1 MPDKDFVRRNL
12 KKLIEVRGVS
22 PYQLS
27 VDMGHARTFIHDFL
41 TGRKQKFG
49 GNSVFEIARRLNADV
64 ATYFFEDNEIPDD
77 PRQIVPF
84 SATASIGA
92 RSGPLQAEEQELLD
106 ELTRIRPSSP
116 LPAPDIDLSE
126 AKDLPGRPRFGGPRN
141 VPVLGTAVG
150 GGDDDG
156 DFRFNGD
163 TIDYVPRPAAIAH
176 RKDVYAVYLQNTSMH
191 PRYKDGACLYID
203 PHRKPSVDDEAL
215 IELHPEEDGENG
227 RGYIKT
233 IVRRT
238 PTQLVVSQFNPPKEI
253 TFDAKRVKT
262 LHRVIPYEE
271 LLGI

>member
-12 KKLIEVRGVS
+12 KKLIEVRGAS

-41 TGRKQKFG
+41 IGRKQKLG
-49 GNSVFEIARRLNADV
+49 GNSVFEISKRLNADV
-64 ATYFFEDNEIPDD
+64 ATYFFADNEVPDD
-77 PRQIVPF
+77 PNQIVPF
-84 SATASIGA
+84 SATANLSSQ
-92 RSGPLQAEEQELLD
+92 SGPVDAEEQKLLE
-106 ELTRIRPSSP
+106 ELTRIPPPSP
-116 LPAPDIDLSE
+116 LPDSDVDLAD
-126 AKDLPGRPRFGGPRN
+126 AKDLPKRPLFGGPRN

-150 GGDDDG
+150 GSDQDG

-163 TIDYVPRPAAIAH
+163 TIDYVPRPAAIAM

-215 IELHPEEDGENG
+215 IELYPEEEGENG

-238 PTQLVVSQFNPPKEI
+238 STQLIVSQYNPSKEI